1 MIKPKCL
8 HKIVMINIYKI
19 EKRKELLSFVAP
31 GLKKSEA
38 SKTPLST
45 NNLRS
50 WDLRHYMHLSLI
62 HVTPLGY
69 SK

>member
-19 EKRKELLSFVAP
+19 EKIKELLSFVAP

-50 WDLRHYMHLSLI
+50 
-62 HVTPLGY
+62 
-69 SK
+69 